1 MTGSTEAVLPVSR
14 IQIIKDNVVEFL
26 CTSTISTPTKDNIAS
41 CTSPNNNRLSLRQ
54 ETSYIESLEVILSN
68 VSNSDEGDYT
78 LNVLASFTTST
89 SATVTF
95 SYSLTW
101 NTIATLTIFSSKEYI
116 IMELTCTKI

>member
-68 VSNSDEGDYT
+68 VSNSDEGKYT
-78 LNVLASFTTST
+78 LSVLASFTTTST
-89 SATVTF
+89 TLTF
-95 SYSLTW
+95 SYSSTW
-101 NTIATLTIFSSKEYI
+101 NAIATLIVYSSKEYI
-116 IMELTCTKI
+116 LISLACLIN

>member
-68 VSNSDEGDYT
+68 VSNSDEGKYT
-78 LNVLASFTTST
+78 LSVLASFTTTST
-89 SATVTF
+89 TLTF
-95 SYSLTW
+95 SYTSTW

-116 IMELTCTKI
+116 IMGLTCTII

>member
-14 IQIIKDNVVEFL
+14 IQIIKENVVEFL

-89 SATVTF
+89 STTVTF
-95 SYSLTW
+95 SYSSTW
-101 NTIATLTIFSSKEYI
+101 NTIATLIVYSSEEYI
-116 IMELTCTKI
+116 LISLACLIN

>member
-14 IQIIKDNVVEFL
+14 IQIIKDNMVEFL

-89 SATVTF
+89 STTITF
-95 SYSLTW
+95 SYSSTW
-101 NTIATLTIFSSKEYI
+101 NAIATLIVYSSK
-116 IMELTCTKI
+116 

>member
-26 CTSTISTPTKDNIAS
+26 CTSTISTPTKNNIAS

-54 ETSYIESLEVILSN
+54 ETSYIESFEVILSN

-89 SATVTF
+89 STTVTF
-95 SYSLTW
+95 SYSSTW
-101 NTIATLTIFSSKEYI
+101 NTIATLIVYSSEEYI
-116 IMELTCTKI
+116 LISLACLIN

>member
-68 VSNSDEGDYT
+68 VSNSDEGKYT
-78 LNVLASFTTST
+78 LSVLASFTTST
-89 SATVTF
+89 STTVTF
-95 SYSLTW
+95 SYSSTW
-101 NTIATLTIFSSKEYI
+101 NTIATLIVYSSEEYI
-116 IMELTCTKI
+116 LITLACLIN

>member
-54 ETSYIESLEVILSN
+54 ETSYIESFEVILSN

-89 SATVTF
+89 STTVTF
-95 SYSLTW
+95 SYSSTW
-101 NTIATLTIFSSKEYI
+101 NTIATLIVYSSEEYI
-116 IMELTCTKI
+116 LISLACLIN